1 MSIRSESMPYRGELS
16 YQLQDLLRRNGMK
29 AQLVVEQDQYKL
41 LVQGHDSPLLEYPIN
56 EKQFKAPASGNVRLR
71 ITHNNVKW
79 SGNHSEGFWMDID
92 DIAIMTPDDYAA
104 YMASKSENGVE
115 DIAVSGNA
123 QVLGVYDLN
132 GIRVAD
138 SVENLGAARGLYIIR
153 TTEGAQKVIR

>member
-1 MSIRSESMPYRGELS
+1 M
-16 YQLQDLLRRNGMK
+16 
-29 AQLVVEQDQYKL
+29 
-41 LVQGHDSPLLEYPIN
+41 
-56 EKQFKAPASGNVRLR
+56 
-71 ITHNNVKW
+71 KW

-104 YMASKSENGVE
+104 YMAGKSQNGVE